1 MQPIRCLERTLR
13 SIASPQ
19 HYLFSLADL
28 STILPGH
35 DRNAI
40 TQIASRAIAAGF
52 LARACHGIYLLA
64 DTPRT
69 GLELFHIAAKLRA
82 GFFNYISQ
90 ETVLSDAGIISQIPV
105 SRVTIMTSGRCAHIP
120 CSAFGTIEFTHTKRD
135 LVSISS
141 RLDYDGQ
148 RRMLCAPADI
158 AWEDLRAAGRNSHL
172 VDKEALVEYLAR

>member
-19 HYLFSLADL
+19 NYLFSIADL

-35 DRNAI
+35 KRNAI
-40 TQIASRAIAAGF
+40 TQITSRAIAAGF
-52 LARACHGIYLLA
+52 LTRACQGIYLLA

-90 ETVLSDAGIISQIPV
+90 ETILSDAGIISQIPLA
-105 SRVTIMTSGRCAHIP
+105 RVTIMSSGRSAHIP
-120 CSAFGTIEFTHTKRD
+120 CGSFGTIEFTHTKRD
-135 LVSISS
+135 LVSLAS

-148 RRMLCAPADI
+148 RRMLCAPVSI
-158 AWEDLRAAGRNSHL
+158 AWEDLRSARRNSYL
-172 VDKEALVEYLAR
+172 EDKEAFVEHLTR

>member
-1 MQPIRCLERTLR
+1 MQPIRCLERALR

-19 HYLFSLADL
+19 NYLFSIADL
-28 STILPGH
+28 STILPEH

-40 TQIASRAIAAGF
+40 TQIASRAISAGF
-52 LARACHGIYLLA
+52 LSRACQGVYLLA

-69 GLELFHIAAKLRA
+69 GHELFHIAAKLRA

-90 ETVLSDAGIISQIPV
+90 ETILSEAGIISQILV
-105 SRVTIMTSGRCAHIP
+105 SRVTIMTSGRSAQIP
-120 CSAFGTIEFTHTKRD
+120 CGTYGTIEFTHTKRD
-135 LVSISS
+135 LASLAS

-148 RRMLCAPADI
+148 RRMLCAPVGI
-158 AWEDLRAAGRNSHL
+158 AWEDLRAARRNLHL

>member
-19 HYLFSLADL
+19 DYLFSIADL
-28 STILPGH
+28 STILSGH

-52 LARACHGIYLLA
+52 LSRACQGVYLLA
-64 DTPRT
+64 DTPRS

-90 ETVLSDAGIISQIPV
+90 ETILSEAGLISQIPI
-105 SRVTIMTSGRCAHIP
+105 SHVTIMTSGRSAYIP
-120 CSAFGTIEFTHTKRD
+120 CGTFGTIEFTHTKRD
-135 LVSISS
+135 LVSLAS
-141 RLDYDGQ
+141 RLDHDGQ
-148 RRMLCAPADI
+148 RRMLCASVEI
-158 AWEDLRAAGRNSHL
+158 AWEDLRAARRNSHL
-172 VDKEALVEYLAR
+172 VDKEALVEHLAR